1 MRSESNTIQQ
11 QSAAIGSDPRVLGV
25 IGPMAATT
33 VAIALNRAEDH
44 LPAGADLALCFMS
57 LPAEVPEWIELIPA
71 AAVAGAD
78 GRAWTNDTPDAF
90 VALSTQ
96 LKRIPAG
103 WCIDFDHQ
111 LQLAAGVDKVGGT
124 APAAGWITELQV
136 RDGAIWGRVE
146 WTDIGGEAVSKKR
159 YRGISPVFAFDKNTK
174 RVLGLVSAALTN
186 NPNLNLVA
194 LNAART
200 PASQEKSMNWIAK
213 LLGLKDDA
221 TEDEIKTALNA
232 VLGLNALLSI
242 QLGIGLNEALA
253 FNNETL
259 KAALEKKFG
268 GGAMLALCTQA
279 GVAESASAEE
289 IVAAIRAKGVD
300 LAQYM
305 PMTAVN
311 SMRDELARLR
321 EDKITAL
328 IDHHLT
334 VTHKL
339 VPAEKDWATALA
351 RSDMPALEKYL
362 GIAIAKV
369 PGGEIKKPSQ
379 EAPAGDEAT
388 RVAAAVK
395 ALTQDELAM
404 CTATSQSPETFAR
417 SKLEIASRT
426 A

>member
-1 MRSESNTIQQ
+1 MTTERNMIPSTRRRRLTST
-11 QSAAIGSDPRVLGV
+11 AYLVLG
-25 IGPMAATT
+25 AD

-44 LPAGADLALCFMS
+44 LPAGADLALCFMA

-90 VALSTQ
+90 VAMSAQ

-136 RDGAIWGRVE
+136 RSGAIWGRVE

-200 PASQEKSMNWIAK
+200 PAPQENSMNWIAK

-232 VLGLNALLSI
+232 FLALCTTLATTLGLDIKA
-242 QLGIGLNEALA
+242 ALA
-253 FNNETL
+253 LNAESL
-259 KAALEKKFG
+259 KAALATKFG
-268 GGAMLALCTQA
+268 TSDVVAALCTQA
-279 GVAESASAEE
+279 GVAADAGADA

-300 LAQYM
+300 PRQYIALSSFN
-305 PMTAVN
+305 AV
-311 SMRDELARLR
+311 RDELAG
-321 EDKITAL
+321 KIL
-328 IDHHLT
+328 Q
-334 VTHKL
+334 
-339 VPAEKDWATALA
+339 
-351 RSDMPALEKYL
+351 RF
-362 GIAIAKV
+362 
-369 PGGEIKKPSQ
+369 GGES
-379 EAPAGDEAT
+379 
-388 RVAAAVK
+388 
-395 ALTQDELAM
+395 
-404 CTATSQSPETFAR
+404 TASA
-417 SKLEIASRT
+417 
-426 A
+426 